1 MTIRL
6 SRRKLA
12 RYTAERILVGDSSII
27 AKLAALIVEERRE
40 REIDLLVLDI
50 EEQLASRGLVVA
62 TVESATS
69 LSEALRQS
77 VIGFLG
83 GDEMRLREVVRPE
96 LIGGVRIA
104 SPTQEFDGT
113 IAKKLYEL
121 KSRKI

>member
-40 REIDLLVLDI
+40 REIDLLVLDV

>member
-12 RYTAERILVGDSSII
+12 RYTAERILAGDSSII

>member
-40 REIDLLVLDI
+40 REIDLLVLDV

-62 TVESATS
+62 TVESATP

>member
-1 MTIRL
+1 MMIRL

-12 RYTAERILVGDSSII
+12 RYTAERILAGDNSII
-27 AKLAALIVEERRE
+27 NELAALIVEERRE

-62 TVESATS
+62 TVESAVP
-69 LSEALRQS
+69 LSETLRQS
-77 VIGFLG
+77 VISFLG
-83 GDEMRLREVVRPE
+83 SNKMRLREVVKPE

-113 IAKKLYEL
+113 VAKKLYEL

>member
-1 MTIRL
+1 MTMRL

-12 RYTAERILVGDSSII
+12 KYVAERLLANDALVIEE
-27 AKLAALIVEERRE
+27 LAALIVEERRE

-50 EEQLASRGLVVA
+50 EEQLANHGLVVA
-62 TVESATS
+62 TVESATP
-69 LSEALRQS
+69 LSDTLRQS

-83 GDEMRLREVVRPE
+83 GDEVRLREMVKPE

-113 IAKKLYEL
+113 VAKKLYEL